1 MKPQNFTT
9 IQSTKVNPTH
19 LLDEKFGGNSVPVFA
34 ALTPGLFS
42 SRNNVQSQYYS
53 LILILLQPCIY
64 QQSNRPVQHSQ
75 HLLQKPQWTKYV
87 FSYISTIFTHII
99 T

>member
-53 LILILLQPCIY
+53 LILILYNLASI
-64 QQSNRPVQHSQ
+64 NRATDQYNIHS
-75 HLLQKPQWTKYV
+75 
-87 FSYISTIFTHII
+87 ISSKSLSGQNMFFHTFLPYSLIL
-99 T
+99 